1 MINKQITM
9 QELPRNIEAE
19 KAVICGIIK
28 ATNRFKAIDDV
39 SQIIT
44 ANDFYSP
51 ANKLLFKAVL
61 ELDRQKKPIDEITL
75 TEYLNSN
82 GNLEKAGSIAG
93 ITDMMNSVISDVNI
107 KAHANIVRENAV
119 RRDYISACNVIKD
132 MAYGKD
138 DTNKIIETAEQLI
151 FDVSKKHRH
160 KNNILEMP
168 DLMASCYESID
179 KRCENKNAGGLT
191 GIDTGYNELNALTGG
206 LQKSELII
214 LGARPGMGKT
224 TFALNIASNVAL
236 KDIPVAFFSLEMSAE
251 QLGLRLIS
259 SNSYDRTTKK
269 FIHLS
274 DIIRGR
280 LNEQD
285 RLNLISIGD
294 ALSKK
299 PLFID
304 DTAGINIAELRSR
317 ARQLKVE
324 KNIQLLIID
333 YLQLLP
339 SDRKRDNKVQEVA
352 DVSRQLKMLAKEL
365 NITVIAL
372 AQLSRALEARQDKRP
387 LLSDLKESGAIEQDA
402 DIVMFLYRDG
412 YYNHIKNENGKIDGR
427 TDLIVA
433 KHRNG
438 ETKTIKLFFNC
449 DFCLFDKCR
458 S

>member
-1 MINKQITM
+1 MTNEKTTI

-19 KAVICGIIK
+19 KAVICGIVK

-39 SQIIT
+39 SQII
-44 ANDFYSP
+44 AADDFYSP
-51 ANKLLFKAVL
+51 ANKLLFKTVL
-61 ELDRQKKPIDEITL
+61 ELDRKNKPIDEITL
-75 TEYLNSN
+75 TEYLNDR
-82 GNLEKAGSIAG
+82 GELEKAGSIAG

-119 RRDYISACNVIKD
+119 RRDYIRACNVIKD

-138 DTNKIIETAEQLI
+138 DTNKTIEAAERLI

-168 DLMASCYESID
+168 DLMAICSESID

-191 GIDTGYNELNALTGG
+191 GIDTGYKELNKLTGG

-236 KDIPVAFFSLEMSAE
+236 KGVPVAFFSLEMSAE

-259 SNSYDRTTKK
+259 SNSYDCTTKK

-280 LNEQD
+280 LSEQD
-285 RLNLISIGD
+285 RINLLKVYNTIS
-294 ALSKK
+294 SK

-304 DTAGINIAELRSR
+304 DMAGINIAELRSR
-317 ARQLKVE
+317 AKQLKAE
-324 KNIQLLIID
+324 KDIQLLIID

-339 SDRKRDNKVQEVA
+339 SDRKRDSKVQEVS

-387 LLSDLKESGAIEQDA
+387 VLSDLKESGAIEQDA
-402 DIVMFLYRDG
+402 DMVMFLYREG
-412 YYNHIKNENGKIDGR
+412 YYKPEEKDNGK
-427 TDLIVA
+427 TELIIA

-438 ETKTIKLFFNC
+438 ETKTIKLYFFNK
-449 DFCLFDKCR
+449 FCLFDNCLLK
-458 S
+458 